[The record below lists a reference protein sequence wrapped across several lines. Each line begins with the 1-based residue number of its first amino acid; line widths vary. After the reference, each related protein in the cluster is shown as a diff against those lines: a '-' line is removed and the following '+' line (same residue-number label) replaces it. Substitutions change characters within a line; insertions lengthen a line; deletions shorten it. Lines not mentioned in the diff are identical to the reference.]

1 MEEESAGGRE
11 RGDKGMRSSRVVTIL
26 LVEDDEV
33 DVKALKWAFDKL
45 KVANP
50 LVIARDGT
58 EALEMLKELP
68 RPYLIITDINMPR
81 MNGIE
86 LLRNIRKTPELRDA
100 IVFVLTT
107 SNDEQDKIDAYDLN
121 VAGYMLKTDM
131 GTSFSRA
138 ISLIDNY
145 WKVVEFP
152 DHE

>member
-1 MEEESAGGRE
+1 MG
-11 RGDKGMRSSRVVTIL
+11 SSRVVTIL

-33 DVKALKWAFDKL
+33 DVKALKWAFEKL

-50 LVIARDGT
+50 LVIARDGV
-58 EALEMLKELP
+58 EALELMASLP
-68 RPYLIITDINMPR
+68 RPYLVITDINMPR

-86 LLRNIRKTPELRDA
+86 LLRKIRQSVDYRDS

-131 GTSFSRA
+131 GTSFTRA

-152 DHE
+152 GPD

>member
-1 MEEESAGGRE
+1 MGI
-11 RGDKGMRSSRVVTIL
+11 SSRVVTIL

-33 DVKALKWAFDKL
+33 DVKALKWAFEKL

-50 LVIARDGT
+50 LVIARDGV
-58 EALEMLKELP
+58 EALELMASLQ
-68 RPYLIITDINMPR
+68 RPYLVITDINMPR

-86 LLRNIRKTPELRDA
+86 LLRKIRQNPDFSDS

-107 SNDEQDKIDAYDLN
+107 SNDEQDKIDAYNLN

-131 GTSFSRA
+131 GTSFTRA

-152 DHE
+152 TGPE

>member
-1 MEEESAGGRE
+1 
-11 RGDKGMRSSRVVTIL
+11 MRSSRVVTIL

-33 DVKALKWAFDKL
+33 DVKALKWAFEKL

-50 LVIARDGT
+50 LVIARDGV
-58 EALEMLKELP
+58 EALELMSTLQ
-68 RPYLIITDINMPR
+68 RPYLVITDINMPR
-81 MNGIE
+81 MSGIE
-86 LLRNIRKTPELRDA
+86 LLRNIRQSPDFSDS

-107 SNDEQDKIDAYDLN
+107 SNDEQDKIDAYNLN

-131 GTSFSRA
+131 GTSFTRA

-152 DHE
+152 SDPE

>member
-1 MEEESAGGRE
+1 
-11 RGDKGMRSSRVVTIL
+11 MRSSRVVTIL

-50 LVIARDGT
+50 LVIARDGV
-58 EALEMLKELP
+58 EALELLKELP
-68 RPYLIITDINMPR
+68 RPFLIITDINMPR

-86 LLRNIRKTPELRDA
+86 LLRQIRQNDQLRDS

-131 GTSFSRA
+131 GTSFQRA

-152 DHE
+152 DRE

>member
-1 MEEESAGGRE
+1 
-11 RGDKGMRSSRVVTIL
+11 MRSSRVVTIL

-68 RPYLIITDINMPR
+68 RPYLVITDINMPR

-86 LLRNIRKTPELRDA
+86 LLRKIRATPELRDA

-152 DHE
+152 EHE

>member
-1 MEEESAGGRE
+1 
-11 RGDKGMRSSRVVTIL
+11 MRSSRVVTIL

-33 DVKALKWAFDKL
+33 DVKALKWAFEKL

-50 LVIARDGT
+50 LVIARDGV
-58 EALEMLKELP
+58 EALEILRELP

-86 LLRNIRKTPELRDA
+86 LLRQIRQSDAFRDS

-107 SNDEQDKIDAYDLN
+107 SNDEQDKIDAYHLN

-152 DHE
+152 DNE

>member
-1 MEEESAGGRE
+1 
-11 RGDKGMRSSRVVTIL
+11 MRSSRVVTIL

-68 RPYLIITDINMPR
+68 RPYLVITDINMPR

-86 LLRNIRKTPELRDA
+86 LLRKIRQTPELRDS

-131 GTSFSRA
+131 GTSFQRA

>member
-1 MEEESAGGRE
+1 
-11 RGDKGMRSSRVVTIL
+11 MRSSRVVTIL

-33 DVKALKWAFDKL
+33 DVKALKWAFEKL

-50 LVIARDGT
+50 LVIARDGV

-86 LLRNIRKTPELRDA
+86 LLRKIRQTPAFRDS

-107 SNDEQDKIDAYDLN
+107 SNDEQDKIDAYHLN
-121 VAGYMLKTDM
+121 VAGYMLKSDM
-131 GTSFSRA
+131 GTSFTRA
-138 ISLIDNY
+138 IGLVENY

-152 DHE
+152 GPG

>member
-1 MEEESAGGRE
+1 
-11 RGDKGMRSSRVVTIL
+11 MRSSKVVTIL

-50 LVIARDGT
+50 LVIARDGV
-58 EALEMLKELP
+58 EALEMLRDLP

-86 LLRNIRKTPELRDA
+86 LLRKIRQSTELRDS

-131 GTSFSRA
+131 GTSFTRA
-138 ISLIDNY
+138 IGLIDNY

-152 DHE
+152 ERDE

>member
-1 MEEESAGGRE
+1 
-11 RGDKGMRSSRVVTIL
+11 MRTSKVVTIF

-33 DVKALKWAFDKL
+33 DVKALRWAFEKL

-50 LVIARDGT
+50 LMVARDGV
-58 EALEMLKELP
+58 EAWEMLPKVP
-68 RPYLIITDINMPR
+68 RPYLVITDINMPR

-86 LLRNIRKTPELRDA
+86 LLRKIRQSAEYRDS

-131 GTSFSRA
+131 GTSFTRA
-138 ISLIDNY
+138 ISLIENY

-152 DHE
+152 GQA